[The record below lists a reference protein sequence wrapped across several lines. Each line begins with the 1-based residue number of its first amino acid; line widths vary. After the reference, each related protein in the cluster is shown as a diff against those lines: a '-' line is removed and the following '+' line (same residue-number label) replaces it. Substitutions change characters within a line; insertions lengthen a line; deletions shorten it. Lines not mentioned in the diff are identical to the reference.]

1 MNNNQKEIAMLLH
14 KNLGG
19 SVLSEIMRSD
29 LKDDIKQVAI
39 VGYDVPNFHLFRTIE
54 TFYVNN
60 HDEIFTLAGKLD
72 IESNQDIKLIDLIQN
87 PIFYLAAINTNIG
100 TSPSNLRVI
109 VKNVDDYL
117 LENKTDFVSVY
128 NQLSTSNLLKSS
140 LPQIQQVK
148 NQLDI
153 AINNLTNNTTS
164 LKNIEKNDYQSFKS
178 TLLTLLS
185 HYMFETNGE
194 RFFFTNP
201 YSNWYDKLP
210 DSNTLFHQSEIAT
223 QNAKLATALQHW
235 NETNKHSLADP
246 IVATFVITYWDAL
259 FQYTVFMREDG
270 AAKKITAESDAIT
283 ILSSTTSAKFIS
295 EYNSADSRL
304 IVLQ

>member
-1 MNNNQKEIAMLLH
+1 MDNNQKEIAMLLH

-29 LKDDIKQVAI
+29 LKNDIKQVAI
-39 VGYDVPNFHLFRTIE
+39 VGYNVPNFHTVGV
-54 TFYVNN
+54 FYVTN
-60 HDEIFTLAGKLD
+60 HDEIFTLAGKLE
-72 IESNQDIKLIDLIQN
+72 IERHQNTEMIDLIQN
-87 PIFYLAAINTNIG
+87 PIFYLAAIGVNVD
-100 TSPSNLRVI
+100 SPSDLKVI
-109 VKNVDDYL
+109 IKDVNAYL
-117 LENKTDFVSVY
+117 LENETDFVSVY
-128 NQLSTSNLLKSS
+128 NQLSTGNLLKSA
-140 LPQIQQVK
+140 LPQVQQVME
-148 NQLDI
+148 QLDI
-153 AINNLTNNTTS
+153 AVKNLTNNIAS
-164 LKNIEKNDYQSFKS
+164 LKNIEKDDYQSFKS

-185 HYMFETNGE
+185 HYMFEINGE

-210 DSNTLFHQSEIAT
+210 NSNTLFHQSEIVT

-246 IVATFVITYWDAL
+246 IVAAFVITYWNVL

-295 EYNSADSRL
+295 EYNSTDSRL